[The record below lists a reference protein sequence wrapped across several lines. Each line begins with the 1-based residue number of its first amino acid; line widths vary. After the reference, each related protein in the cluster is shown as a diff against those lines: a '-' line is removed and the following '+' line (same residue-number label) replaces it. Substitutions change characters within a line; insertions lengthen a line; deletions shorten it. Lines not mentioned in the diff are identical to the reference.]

1 LTRALRAAAL
11 LAAMAVLTGACTR
24 PFTPSPPAKIM
35 DVYAASP
42 SADDA
47 RSLLGGEWWTAAP
60 TFAVR
65 PLDDA
70 NFAAQIQYAV
80 VSRYANVGTSE
91 SWRIR
96 YIQFDK
102 ASSASSL
109 MSSIES
115 SLGSGSSGKN
125 VGDKVLYYQEKLQT
139 AAEGGAPYETLTL
152 IRVGSVVIEST
163 WLKNDGFPSSDQLGK
178 IASRLT
184 SGVKA
189 AIDGKVH
196 GTTVAAADVALLP
209 PPNSYITLLGA
220 VKLPIETMPLMINFS
235 APTQLLAL
243 LKQDQLNDFVFGD
256 YVLDT
261 DTHMEVQAAVF
272 TLTSPTAAN
281 ELFDTFK
288 GSSTVDANGVL
299 KFYNDV
305 TGPGQYNYYIV
316 SGRHL
321 GLLVCR
327 STAELTANESASRA
341 CETPLETVATAWP
354 TAFTD

>member
-1 LTRALRAAAL
+1 L
-11 LAAMAVLTGACTR
+11 LAAIGIVGAACTR
-24 PFTPSPPAKIM
+24 PFTSSPPAKIM

-42 SADDA
+42 SAADA
-47 RSLLGGEWWTAAP
+47 SSLLGGDWWTAAP

-70 NFAAQIQYAV
+70 NFATQVQYTV
-80 VSRYANVGTSE
+80 VRRYANVGTAE

-102 ASSASSL
+102 ASSATSL
-109 MSSIES
+109 MSNIES

-125 VGDKVLYYQEKLQT
+125 VGDKVLYYQEKLATTSQ
-139 AAEGGAPYETLTL
+139 GGAPYETLTL
-152 IRVGSVVIEST
+152 VRVGSVVIESM

-178 IASRLT
+178 VAVKLAA
-184 SGVKA
+184 GVKN
-189 AIDGKVH
+189 AIAGKVH
-196 GTTVAAADVALLP
+196 GTPVSADELASLP
-209 PPNSYITLLGA
+209 PPNAYITLLGA
-220 VKLPIETMPLMINFS
+220 VKLPIEAMPLMINFS
-235 APTQLLAL
+235 APTELVTL
-243 LKQDQLNDFVFGD
+243 LKQEQLNDFVFGD
-256 YVLDT
+256 YVLDN

-288 GSSTVDANGVL
+288 GSATVDANGVL
-299 KFYNDV
+299 RFYNDV
-305 TGPGQYNYYIV
+305 TGPGQYDYYIV

-327 STAELTANESASRA
+327 STAELTANEAASRA
-341 CETPLETVATAWP
+341 CESPLETVAAAWP
-354 TAFTD
+354 TAFKD